1 MKILFRNIRSGKRQ
15 AEIVKLNSITRK
27 ALEEVL
33 DRQVKPTL
41 LKSHKIIVA
50 DWEHKPDFGT
60 KKYIT
65 AEQIAVSI
73 FPTGEN
79 AKIWTFVDQGTKAHP
94 IPKSPMPPGKFLV
107 FPWGG
112 PGSYVSK
119 TLARPAR
126 TVKGGGYVKNPTLQ
140 FRKQVNHPGTQAR
153 EFTPEIAED
162 IKPDFQKTIENT
174 FRAIARQVEE

>member
-73 FPTGEN
+73 FPIGEN
-79 AKIWTFVDQGTKAHP
+79 AKIWTFVDQGTKPHKIAAKNAP
-94 IPKSPMPPGKFLV
+94 NLV
-107 FPWGG
+107 FQWGG

-126 TVKGGGYVKNPTLQ
+126 TVRGGGYVKNPTLQ
-140 FRKQVNHPGTQAR
+140 VRKAVNHPGTQAR